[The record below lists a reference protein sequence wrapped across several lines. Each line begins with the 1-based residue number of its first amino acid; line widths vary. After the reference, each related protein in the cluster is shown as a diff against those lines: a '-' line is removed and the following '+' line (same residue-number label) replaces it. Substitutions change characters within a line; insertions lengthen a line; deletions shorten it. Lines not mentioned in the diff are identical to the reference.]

1 MAKDITWLGNSYSDV
16 GYVELPKTGGGTARF
31 DDASV
36 TTAIAEDVAQGKVFV
51 AADGTPTT
59 GTASGGSAVVE
70 PLTATQNGT
79 YRPSAGVDGYSP
91 VTVAVPEPSG
101 TYTTSALTQ
110 NAWYR
115 NIDIKDYAKIDINVA
130 VPQPTGTKQITIQ
143 ENGTF
148 TENVNDYS
156 NAEITVNVPPSTG
169 ATNIVQGTF
178 KYDSYTSAKIDLPY
192 TGSGYPVAIIITP
205 QKGSYNPD
213 DPDFYNL
220 VSVCAIEV
228 YCATKARADVS
239 PRYTG
244 GSQANDGFTVQYRYK
259 QSTTSA
265 TAYSQTASNQ
275 YVVCS
280 QGAPANNNQ
289 AVVRMPSATKLR
301 LVTQSSNTSYGFAN
315 GVTYA
320 YTVIYSS

>member
-1 MAKDITWLGNSYSDV
+1 MSKNITLLGNSYSDV
-16 GYVELPKTGGGTARF
+16 GYVELPKTGGGTARY

-36 TTAIAEDVAQGKVFV
+36 TTATAGDVAQGKVFV
-51 AADGTPTT
+51 ASDGTITT
-59 GTASGGSAVVE
+59 GTASGG
-70 PLTATQNGT
+70 G
-79 YRPSAGVDGYSP
+79 
-91 VTVAVPEPSG
+91 
-101 TYTTSALTQ
+101 
-110 NAWYR
+110 
-115 NIDIKDYAKIDINVA
+115 
-130 VPQPTGTKQITIQ
+130 
-143 ENGTF
+143 
-148 TENVNDYS
+148 
-156 NAEITVNVPPSTG
+156 G
-169 ATNIVQGTF
+169 ASNIVQGTF
-178 KYDSYTSAKIDLPY
+178 KYDSYTSATIDLPY
-192 TGSGYPVAIIITP
+192 TGTGYPVAIIITP

-228 YCATKARADVS
+228 YCATKSRADVS
-239 PRYTG
+239 PRYNG

-259 QSTTSA
+259 QSSTSA

-320 YTVIYSS
+320 YTIIYSS